1 MTDKYQKTLSRY
13 HELKETRSKDMKSL
27 EISNQEIVSKI
38 NTLESILFYY
48 ISDKNIDSIRN

>member
-27 EISNQEIVSKI
+27 EISNQEIVTKI
-38 NTLESILFYY
+38 NTFESILFYY
-48 ISDKNIDSIRN
+48 TSDKNIDKIRN